1 MNKKSRIGTYKTFKS
16 GDESFQAHSPRP
28 LPPQPPLDMNV
39 LTGSLADAQHAL
51 GQLEGT
57 TPMLPDLD
65 LFLYVF
71 IRKEAVLSSR
81 IEGTQS
87 SFSDLVLYEGE
98 HEAPV
103 PLDDIVQVSNYV
115 NALHHGIDRLRDGMP
130 LSNRLLREMHELLL
144 HETRGSNQYDGS
156 FRTSQNWI
164 GGTRP
169 GNAVY
174 VPPPADEVQRLM
186 GELEKFLHTPHQFM
200 PTLLKAGLAHVQFE
214 SIHPFLDGNG
224 RIGRL
229 LITLLLVHDGLL
241 SEPSLYLSLYLKDN
255 RQEYYHLLQQVRLT
269 GDWETWLLFFLN
281 GVTHAARH
289 ATQLAKKIVK
299 LFQRDRDSLVGLG
312 RQNDSVHAVYRVLQR
327 RPYTSIAKIA
337 SETGLTVPTATSALQ
352 TLCKREVV
360 VEVTGRQRDK
370 LFAYQDYLDLLN
382 E

>member
-1 MNKKSRIGTYKTFKS
+1 MNKKSRIGTYKNFKS
-16 GDESFQAHSPRP
+16 GDESFRTHLPRP
-28 LPPQPPLDMNV
+28 LPPQPPLDMNR
-39 LTGSLADAQHAL
+39 LAGPLADAQHAL

-87 SFSDLVLYEGE
+87 SFSDLVLFEGD
-98 HEAPV
+98 HEAQV

-115 NALHHGIDRLRDGMP
+115 NALNRGIARLRDGMP
-130 LSNRLLREMHELLL
+130 LSNRLLREMHQLLL
-144 HETRGSNQYDGS
+144 RKTRGSNQYDGS

-174 VPPPADEVQRLM
+174 VPPPADDVQHLM
-186 GELEKFLHTPHQFM
+186 GELEKFLHTPHASM

-229 LITLLLVHDGLL
+229 LITLLLVHDLLALL
-241 SEPSLYLSLYLKDN
+241 SLAVSFLC
-255 RQEYYHLLQQVRLT
+255 
-269 GDWETWLLFFLN
+269 FF
-281 GVTHAARH
+281 R
-289 ATQLAKKIVK
+289 
-299 LFQRDRDSLVGLG
+299 
-312 RQNDSVHAVYRVLQR
+312 
-327 RPYTSIAKIA
+327 
-337 SETGLTVPTATSALQ
+337 
-352 TLCKREVV
+352 
-360 VEVTGRQRDK
+360 
-370 LFAYQDYLDLLN
+370 
-382 E
+382 